1 MECITKLRPQPPRY
15 PEESLGLPPPPI
27 INTLDTSA
35 KYQYPIS
42 KGITPAPGR
51 INLRS
56 LIKSKTEIHTRR
68 VLYLP
73 GVARAWFISPRL
85 GQQGSP
91 FTGTSFSPLT
101 FLTHLRTPIV
111 RHHLISITRARN
123 ELGIRLFGRKGY
135 GKVLLSLSLFLVRL
149 WCRPVFVVTSP
160 TPSSY
165 YLSRPGQC

>member
-1 MECITKLRPQPPRY
+1 MCTDTKVSVECITKLRPQPPPTSRRIPWPPSTADNKYPRY
-15 PEESLGLPPPPI
+15 LGQI
-27 INTLDTSA
+27 
-35 KYQYPIS
+35 PIS

-123 ELGIRLFGRKGY
+123 ELGIRLSGRKGY
-135 GKVLLSLSLFLVRL
+135 GKVLLSLSVSFSFACGVVLFS
-149 WCRPVFVVTSP
+149 W
-160 TPSSY
+160 
-165 YLSRPGQC
+165 